1 MRKLLLILVLA
12 IAGFAVYVATRPSA
26 FTIVRSA
33 TLAASPAAVFAQV
46 ASFKNWEPWSP
57 WAKLDPNMKQTYEGP
72 AAGPGAIYTWS
83 GNGDV
88 GAGRMT
94 VLDVKPNE
102 SIRIKL
108 EFLEPFAATNTTE
121 FMFKPEGDKTAVTWS
136 MSGENGFM
144 AKAMGVFMNMDK
156 MIGDDFVKGLTQL
169 GEVVAKK

>member
-33 TLAASPAAVFAQV
+33 TLAAAPAAVFAQV

-121 FMFKPEGDKTAVTWS
+121 FTFKPEGDKTNVTWS

-144 AKAMGVFMNMDK
+144 AKAMGVFMDMDK
-156 MIGDDFVKGLTQL
+156 MVGDDFVKGLAQL
-169 GEVVAKK
+169 GDVVSKR